1 MAERKKEIRE
11 LGDFTKIS
19 MRGIG
24 KIFIDQ
30 GKQQKVEIEGDEIAI
45 SRITTNVK
53 DGKLVIDVG
62 RDFVEKLSAGFDFF
76 SSNDIRIY
84 ITVKDLEKF
93 EVTGAADVEVKELK
107 SKDLDLTM
115 TGASNLKMVAFEA
128 NTLKAA
134 IPGAGKMTVDGKVSD
149 LFVTLT
155 GAGNFSGHKL
165 KSKTAKVV
173 LSGVGSTQLWV
184 TGELDVTIT
193 GIGSVEY
200 YGNPHI
206 KQSVTML
213 GKVTSLGDPK

>member
-1 MAERKKEIRE
+1 MAERKVDSRE
-11 LGDFTKIS
+11 LEEFTKIS

-24 KIFIDQ
+24 KVFVEQ
-30 GKQQKVEIEGDEIAI
+30 GKQQKVEIEGDQVSI
-45 SRITTNVK
+45 SRITTEVK
-53 DGKLVIDVG
+53 DGKLTIDVG
-62 RDFVEKLSAGFDFF
+62 RDFIEKLSAGFDFL
-76 SSNDIRIY
+76 SSNNIKIY
-84 ITVKDLEKF
+84 ITVKELDRF
-93 EVTGAADVEVKELK
+93 EVTGAAEVEVKDFK
-107 SKDLDLTM
+107 AKDLELTM
-115 TGASNLKMVAFEA
+115 TGASNVKVTNLEA
-128 NTLKAA
+128 DSLKAE
-134 IPGAGKMTVDGKVSD
+134 IPGAGKMTVDGKVTD
-149 LFVTLT
+149 VAVTLT

-200 YGNPHI
+200 YGNPRI

>member
-1 MAERKKEIRE
+1 MAERKTEIRE
-11 LGDFTKIS
+11 LGDFTQIS

-24 KIFIDQ
+24 KIFVDQ
-30 GKQQKVEIEGDEIAI
+30 GKQQKVEIEGDDIVV
-45 SRITTNVK
+45 SRIITIVK

-62 RDFVEKLSAGFDFF
+62 RDFIEKLSAGFDFL
-76 SSNDIRIY
+76 SSNDIRMY
-84 ITVKDLEKF
+84 ITVKELEKL
-93 EVTGAADVEVKELK
+93 EITGAADVEVKEIK
-107 SKDLDLTM
+107 AKDLALTM
-115 TGASNLKMVAFEA
+115 TGASNVKVTGLEA
-128 NTLKAA
+128 NILKAEM
-134 IPGAGKMTVDGKVSD
+134 PGAGKIAVDGKVND

-173 LSGVGSTQLWV
+173 LSGVGRTQLWV

-206 KQSVTML
+206 KKSVTML
-213 GKVTSLGDPK
+213 GKITSLGDPK

>member
-1 MAERKKEIRE
+1 MTERKIESRE
-11 LGDFTKIS
+11 LEDFTKIS

-24 KIFIDQ
+24 KIFVDQ
-30 GKQQKVEIEGDEIAI
+30 GKQQKVEIEGDQIAV
-45 SRITTNVK
+45 SRITTHVE

-62 RDFVEKLSAGFDFF
+62 RDFIEKLSAGFDFL
-76 SSNDIRIY
+76 SSHDIKIH
-84 ITVKDLEKF
+84 ITVIELERF
-93 EVTGAADVEVKELK
+93 DVTGAAEVEVKDLK
-107 SKDLDLTM
+107 AKDLGLTM
-115 TGASNLKMVAFEA
+115 TGASHVKVYNLEA
-128 NTLKAA
+128 DSLKAE

-149 LFVTLT
+149 LAVTLT

-200 YGNPHI
+200 YGNPRI
-206 KQSVTML
+206 KKSVTML